1 MTMTV
6 HPRKFRFGAKAVKA
20 GSAKEWKDTVRQ
32 VEDLGYVS
40 FHMDDHFGNQ
50 LAVVPALMAA
60 AEATSTLL
68 IGPHVAGVDFR
79 NPVLFA
85 KECATIDLLSEGRF
99 TLGIGAGWSEK
110 DYAIAGIHQDDAMTR
125 IGRLREAVRVMKG
138 LWAEGPFSFDGEHYR
153 VAEVDAVPKPYSP
166 IPIMIGGGGP
176 KILALAAE
184 QADIVG
190 INPKIVGR
198 KINPESMA
206 TTAADAMDDKLAAVR
221 AAAGDRFDELELQLQ
236 VFKTVVT
243 DEPQEA
249 AEQLAPAFGLAPE
262 VMLGAPFFQ
271 IGTVDQITDN
281 IQAMRERWGISYVLF
296 QADGIVPMGP
306 VVDRL
311 AGT

>member
-1 MTMTV
+1 MAGNP
-6 HPRKFRFGAKAVKA
+6 HKFRFGAKAVKA
-20 GSAKEWKDTVRQ
+20 GSAKEWTDTVRQ
-32 VEDLGYVS
+32 VEDLGYES
-40 FHMDDHFGNQ
+40 FHMDEHFGNQ

-60 AEATSTLL
+60 ADATSTLL
-68 IGPHVAGVDFR
+68 VGPHVAGVDFH
-79 NPVLFA
+79 NPVMFA

-110 DYAIAGIHQDDAMTR
+110 DYAIAGVHQDAAITR
-125 IGRLREAVRVMKG
+125 IGRLREAVQVMKG

-166 IPIMIGGGGP
+166 IPIMIGGGGA

-184 QADIVG
+184 EADIVG

-206 TTAADAMDDKLAAVR
+206 TTAADAMDEKLDAVR
-221 AAAGDRFDELELQLQ
+221 SAAGGRFDELELQVQ
-236 VFKTVVT
+236 IFKTVVT
-243 DEPQEA
+243 DKPQEA
-249 AEQLAPAFGLAPE
+249 AEQLAPAFGMEPE

-271 IGTVDQITDN
+271 LGTVDQIIEN

-296 QADGIVPMGP
+296 QSDGIVPMGP
-306 VVDRL
+306 VVERL

>member
-1 MTMTV
+1 MAA
-6 HPRKFRFGAKAVKA
+6 HPRKLRFGAKAVKA
-20 GSAKEWKDTVRQ
+20 GSGKEWTDMVRQ
-32 VEDLGYVS
+32 AEDLGYVS

-60 AEATSTLL
+60 ADATSSILV
-68 IGPHVAGVDFR
+68 GPHVAGVDFR

-110 DYAIAGIHQDDAMTR
+110 DYAIAGIHQDNAMTR

-138 LWAEGPFSFDGEHYR
+138 LWAEGPFSFDGEHYG

-184 QADIVG
+184 EADIVG

-206 TTAADAMDDKLAAVR
+206 TTAAEAMDEKLEAVR

-243 DEPQEA
+243 DDPQEA
-249 AEQLAPAFGLAPE
+249 AEQLAPAFGLSPE

-271 IGTVDQITDN
+271 IGTVEQITEN
-281 IQAMRERWGISYVLF
+281 VQAMRERWGISYVLF
-296 QADGIVPMGP
+296 QSDGVVPMGP
-306 VVDRL
+306 VVARL

>member
-1 MTMTV
+1 MATQ
-6 HPRKFRFGAKAVKA
+6 PRTFRFGAKAVKA
-20 GSAKEWKDTVRQ
+20 GSAKEWTDTVRQ
-32 VEDLGYVS
+32 AEDLGYAS
-40 FHMDDHFGNQ
+40 FQMDDHFGNQ

-60 AEATSTLL
+60 ADATSTILV
-68 IGPHVAGVDFR
+68 GPHVAGVDFR

-110 DYAIAGIHQDDAMTR
+110 DYAIAGIRQDDAATR
-125 IGRLREAVRVMKG
+125 IARLREAVHVMKG
-138 LWAEGPFSFDGEHYR
+138 LWADGPFSFDGEHFR

-184 QADIVG
+184 EADIVG

-206 TTAADAMDDKLAAVR
+206 TTAADTVDEKVDAVR
-221 AAAGDRFDELELQLQ
+221 AAAGSKFDELELQMQ
-236 VFKTVVT
+236 IFKTVVT
-243 DEPQEA
+243 DHPQDA
-249 AEQLAPAFGLAPE
+249 AEQLAPAFGLPPE
-262 VMLGAPFFQ
+262 VMLDAPFFQ
-271 IGTVDQITDN
+271 IGTVDQITED
-281 IQAMRERWGISYVLF
+281 IQAMRERWSISYVLF
-296 QADGIVPMGP
+296 QSDAIVPMGP
-306 VVDRL
+306 VVERL